1 MLSAHHGSR
10 PRESRKG
17 HRSSKLLLNSPLLV
31 DQDVAT
37 TTFSPGDTARGGK
50 YGTTDV
56 KVEESSACTCGQE
69 EESERVYLD
78 VKIKGRNRQCL
89 LDSDCDF
96 TVIPA
101 KYVSPTSIVRSSR
114 TLLAANGTPIPIIGS
129 ALLRGTVGRQTVE
142 ISGLVTDHVHDIMLR
157 VDWLRAYEVNWNFA
171 NSTVNI
177 GGATN
182 KLVSRGRKNNIT
194 CRRVIVTEDTVV
206 PPWSQSN
213 VSTDTVYDRLKTEG
227 PVEDAVWATSPVGM
241 KNGLLVA
248 RFLVPNKLDKI
259 LVRVTN
265 PTDKPV
271 YLCRGTEVTDLEE
284 VEKLQKLLQD
294 RQGVVQE
301 KKPEEDMERIIG
313 DLMEKVDKEVPAEK
327 TEELKNVLRKH
338 SRVFSKGE

>member
-1 MLSAHHGSR
+1 MPQATTSASTFQEQFSPTVRCYTCQQLGHIKRVCPYGRQQQQQRGHASPGASTQYDVYRNNMLSAHHGSR

-37 TTFSPGDTARGGK
+37 TSFSPGDTARGGK

-101 KYVSPTSIVRSSR
+101 KYVSPTSIMRSSR

-177 GGATN
+177 GGATH

-213 VSTDTVYDRLKTEG
+213 VSTDTV
-227 PVEDAVWATSPVGM
+227 
-241 KNGLLVA
+241 
-248 RFLVPNKLDKI
+248 
-259 LVRVTN
+259 
-265 PTDKPV
+265 
-271 YLCRGTEVTDLEE
+271 
-284 VEKLQKLLQD
+284 
-294 RQGVVQE
+294 
-301 KKPEEDMERIIG
+301 
-313 DLMEKVDKEVPAEK
+313 
-327 TEELKNVLRKH
+327 
-338 SRVFSKGE
+338 